1 MPVPRA
7 PKPPPTLEALLDTLR
22 REARQATRRPRA
34 AIDAAVRELLKGTSR
49 APGERASRKQ
59 YRIDDLA
66 RAAGTT
72 VRNARAYQERGL
84 LHPPRRSGRVAL
96 FDESHLARL
105 KLITSLLERGYNGA
119 HIAEMLHTWETG
131 GDLADILGLERL
143 VRPWSPDEQTTMT
156 MRQVRELAGDQ
167 ASLNRLVANK
177 LVELRGTRAIVRRP
191 KLLHA
196 FAELRGYGI
205 PMDVV
210 VDLHERVAPMLD
222 DIGRVL
228 VEAGTAQVADLMPNP
243 AQLTDRSMTELVTM
257 LIRFRTL
264 AMDSVMA
271 TLAHAI
277 EQRIEAL
284 LGDYLAHLAGAAPQT
299 TSERAEGE
307 TLAQPTLS

>member
-1 MPVPRA
+1 
-7 PKPPPTLEALLDTLR
+7 
-22 REARQATRRPRA
+22 
-34 AIDAAVRELLKGTSR
+34 
-49 APGERASRKQ
+49 
-59 YRIDDLA
+59 
-66 RAAGTT
+66 
-72 VRNARAYQERGL
+72 
-84 LHPPRRSGRVAL
+84 
-96 FDESHLARL
+96 
-105 KLITSLLERGYNGA
+105 
-119 HIAEMLHTWETG
+119 
-131 GDLADILGLERL
+131 
-143 VRPWSPDEQTTMT
+143 MT

-167 ASLNRLVANK
+167 ASMNRLVANK